1 MKKFVITESE
11 ILQIKSLYGLNEQ
24 TTVPKDDVVS
34 IQGIQPYPNGTN
46 WDLVHGILGS
56 KELDDDLESRV
67 SKKLKEGIW
76 RVRNIEGPYSYI
88 SGDNV
93 ITNCHVSLIE
103 VDNNPD
109 IAFTTR
115 GSIGTNFEQR
125 HDTQVNGLVERLNAL
140 YKGSTRTFGPYIRK
154 IKGTNWAYK
163 QTFFVVSKQPVNQ
176 SGKSPFL
183 QNGVYKGIR
192 TVDNKEYTLT
202 IERVGEL
209 DKEIGGWYLV
219 KVEGPG
225 TYMENG
231 TNSIPGIFE
240 LYNSEPNTLGGNTQM
255 GEFKNLKKVR

>member
-11 ILQIKSLYGLNEQ
+11 VLQIKSLYGLNEQ
-24 TTVPKDDVVS
+24 TKVPKNDYVD

-76 RVRNIEGPYSYI
+76 RVRGIDGPWTFI
-88 SGDNV
+88 RNNNV
-93 ITNCHVSLIE
+93 ITNCTVSLVE

-154 IKGTNWAYK
+154 ITGTNWAYK

-192 TVDNKEYTLT
+192 DVDKKEYTLT
-202 IERVGEL
+202 IEDVGEP
-209 DKEIGGWYLV
+209 DKEINGWYLV

-225 TYMENG
+225 TYMEDG

-240 LYNSEPNTLGGNTQM
+240 LYNTEPNTLSGNSRM
-255 GEFKNLKKVR
+255 GSFTNLKKIR